1 MVCPICDRIAQRFQ
15 KGGHGH
21 ACGLDSIHRT
31 PAGGGAPG
39 CLLESPVSQVPR
51 LHRPGPHWA
60 GRGRVE
66 TFSLFPGLTL
76 SHLCF
81 QSETFSHRHA
91 ALDSG
96 LEITHCPPGAGGLG
110 DEGGAHP
117 LSGPRG
123 SLSAP
128 HGLLRPLHPPLSP
141 GILRGLLHLPE
152 PGHPVPGFAA
162 RLGPGRRLPPGNSA
176 AVLSPGPPHV
186 SPRADRAG
194 PYFLSALRPA
204 GSPSACLTTR

>member
-1 MVCPICDRIAQRFQ
+1 MADWIQ
-15 KGGHGH
+15 
-21 ACGLDSIHRT
+21 SIERQ
-31 PAGGGAPG
+31 PGGGAPG
-39 CLLESPVSQVPR
+39 LSAGVPR
-51 LHRPGPHWA
+51 LSGAQAPPPRAPLGRPWTGGNLFPVSRPHPLPSVFPKRDLFSPACRPGL
-60 GRGRVE
+60 R
-66 TFSLFPGLTL
+66 PGNHPL
-76 SHLCF
+76 
-81 QSETFSHRHA
+81 
-91 ALDSG
+91 
-96 LEITHCPPGAGGLG
+96 PPGAGGLG

-194 PYFLSALRPA
+194 PYFLSALRSA
-204 GSPSACLTTR
+204 GSPSACLTTC

>member
-1 MVCPICDRIAQRFQ
+1 M
-15 KGGHGH
+15 H
-21 ACGLDSIHRT
+21 ADWIQYIERQLAEV
-31 PAGGGAPG
+31 PPG
-39 CLLESPVSQVPR
+39 CLLSPPSLRCPGSTA
-51 LHRPGPHWA
+51 PGPTGPAVDGWKP
-60 GRGRVE
+60 
-66 TFSLFPGLTL
+66 F
-76 SHLCF
+76 LCF
-81 QSETFSHRHA
+81 PASPSPICVSKARPFLTGMPP
-91 ALDSG
+91 LDSG
-96 LEITHCPPGAGGLG
+96 LEITHCRRGRVGLG

-117 LSGPRG
+117 LSGPLG